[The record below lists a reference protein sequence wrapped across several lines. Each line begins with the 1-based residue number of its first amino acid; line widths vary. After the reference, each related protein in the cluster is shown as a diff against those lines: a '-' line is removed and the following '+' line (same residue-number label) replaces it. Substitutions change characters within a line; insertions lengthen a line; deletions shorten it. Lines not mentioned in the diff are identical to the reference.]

1 MKRTGISIWLG
12 LLVAPAAVL
21 GAQSLNYA
29 LVQVAC
35 ASGQHTALDAVSAVA
50 FAFSVIAAWL
60 AYRRWRGTAERFD
73 GSYAPRDARQPFLA
87 LMAMLIAALCA
98 VIQLTMWFPQWLL
111 SPCR

>member
-1 MKRTGISIWLG
+1 MKHSGISIWLG
-12 LLVAPAAVL
+12 LLVAPAVVL

-35 ASGQHTALDAVSAVA
+35 ASGRHTALDAVSALA
-50 FAFSVIAAWL
+50 FGFSVIAAWL
-60 AYRRWRGTAERFD
+60 AYRRWRATVGRFH
-73 GSYAPRDARQPFLA
+73 GSYVPRGARRPFLA
-87 LMAMLIAALCA
+87 LMAMLVAALCA